1 MLSLL
6 LDSMTVR
13 RVSWTSRVPQG
24 CPTGSRG
31 LSGVSGGVM
40 EGVQVLKGVK
50 NGVRGFL
57 GIERSLGDPRGS
69 RGVRGVVK
77 VSQG

>member
-1 MLSLL
+1 M
-6 LDSMTVR
+6 
-13 RVSWTSRVPQG
+13 
-24 CPTGSRG
+24 
-31 LSGVSGGVM
+31 SGVSGGVM
-40 EGVQVLKGVK
+40 EGVQVSKGVK

>member
-1 MLSLL
+1 
-6 LDSMTVR
+6 
-13 RVSWTSRVPQG
+13 
-24 CPTGSRG
+24 
-31 LSGVSGGVM
+31 M
-40 EGVQVLKGVK
+40 EGVQVSKGVK

-77 VSQG
+77 VSQGMKRGVRDVPGVKGSQGDPKELRGTSGEY